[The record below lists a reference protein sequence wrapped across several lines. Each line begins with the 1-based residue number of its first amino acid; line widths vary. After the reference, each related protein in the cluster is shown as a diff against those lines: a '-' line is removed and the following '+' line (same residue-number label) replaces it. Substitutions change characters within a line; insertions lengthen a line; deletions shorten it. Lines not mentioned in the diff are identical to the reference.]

1 MLIIGCDFHSRFE
14 QIVQL
19 IGRALP
25 SLETEKGVRKKNHGL
40 KETTA
45 SMAGGSTTISGF

>member
-1 MLIIGCDFHSRFE
+1 
-14 QIVQL
+14 L

-45 SMAGGSTTISGF
+45 